1 MKPGVVLDCMVW
13 VQAIAS
19 QGTAHRCLKRI
30 SQENLPLLTC
40 QTTLDELR
48 SVLNRP
54 ELRRKLP
61 GLTTVRVNALLGHLE
76 HWALVLEE
84 IPRQVEFPDDPKDEI
99 YLNLSL
105 AGRARDLVTRDSAM
119 LGTMRPTHPLH
130 QALVGAGLT
139 VQSPEEFLD
148 SEPAPF
154 PLPNS

>member
-19 QGTAHRCLKRI
+19 QGPAHQCLKRI
-30 SQENLPLLTC
+30 SQENLPLLAC
-40 QTTLDELR
+40 QATLDELR
-48 SVLNRP
+48 CVLERP

-84 IPRQVEFPDDPKDEI
+84 VPRQVEFPDDPKDEI

-105 AGRARDLVTRDSAM
+105 AGSAKDLVTRDSAL

-130 QALVGAGLT
+130 QALAEANLT
-139 VQSPEEFLD
+139 VQSPEEFLG
-148 SEPAPF
+148 SSSSTFA
-154 PLPNS
+154 LLIS